1 MIVLSLFDGISCGQ
15 IAFERLGITFDGVKD
30 KYISSEIKKIAIETT
45 QLHYPNTI
53 QVGDVTKLHWDE
65 ETHALYSDWDFHH
78 NKCYGEE
85 PTKILEEKPDIIIG
99 GSPCQ
104 NFSTLRV
111 TSGNGNVIDGLKGD
125 KSVLFY
131 EYLRLLK
138 EIQPKYFLLENI
150 RMRKDSKEELDNYLG
165 VDGIMIDSKLVSYQT
180 RARYYWTNIPN
191 VTPPKDKHISYRDYV
206 DTDVYRC
213 NEAIPNKTPSRIR
226 MWSNGESPINTMTKC
241 ANLINADKVGCIS
254 RKQDRCPNSGMM
266 PYKGWCRFLTRR
278 EQEQAQTL
286 PIGYC
291 DHLSYNQTC
300 DVIGDGW
307 TVDVIKHILSFIPE
321 IQSERWR

>member
-15 IAFERLGITFDGVKD
+15 IAFERLGITFDGIRN
-30 KYISSEIKKIAIETT
+30 KYIASEIKKIAIETT

-53 QVGDVTKLHWDE
+53 QVGDVCKLHYDSSAN
-65 ETHALYSDWDFHH
+65 ALYKDCYYAN
-78 NKCYGEE
+78 NKYYLGE
-85 PTKILEEKPDIIIG
+85 KVYDGKPDMIIG

-165 VDGIMIDSKLVSYQT
+165 VNGIMIDSKLVSYQT

-191 VTPPKDKHISYRDYV
+191 VTPPKDKHISYQDYI
-206 DTDVYRC
+206 DTDAYRC
-213 NEAIPNKTPSRIR
+213 NEAVPNKTPSRIR

-241 ANLINADKVGCIS
+241 ANLINANKVGCIS

-291 DHLSYNQTC
+291 DHLSYNQAC

-307 TVDVIKHILSFIPE
+307 TVDVIKHILNFIPKGDLV
-321 IQSERWR
+321 

>member
-1 MIVLSLFDGISCGQ
+1 MIDG
-15 IAFERLGITFDGVKD
+15 
-30 KYISSEIKKIAIETT
+30 
-45 QLHYPNTI
+45 
-53 QVGDVTKLHWDE
+53 
-65 ETHALYSDWDFHH
+65 
-78 NKCYGEE
+78 
-85 PTKILEEKPDIIIG
+85 KPDIIIG

-111 TSGNGNVIDGLKGD
+111 TSGNGNVIDGLHGD

-165 VDGIMIDSKLVSYQT
+165 VNGIMIDSKLVSYQT

-191 VTPPKDKHISYRDYV
+191 VTPPKNKHISYQDYI
-206 DTDVYRC
+206 DIDAYRC
-213 NEAIPNKTPSRIR
+213 NEATPNKTPSRIR

-241 ANLINADKVGCIS
+241 ANLINANKVGCIS

-266 PYKGWCRFLTRR
+266 PYKDWCRFLTRR

-291 DHLSYNQTC
+291 DHLSYNQAC

-307 TVDVIKHILSFIPE
+307 TVDVIKHILNFIPKE
-321 IQSERWR
+321 ELI

>member
-15 IAFERLGITFDGVKD
+15 IAFERLGITFDGVKN
-30 KYISSEIKKIAIETT
+30 KYIASEIKKIAIKTT

-53 QVGDVTKLHWDE
+53 QVGDVCRLHYD
-65 ETHALYSDWDFHH
+65 TNTNALYKDCDFID
-78 NKCYGEE
+78 NKYYLGE
-85 PTKILEEKPDIIIG
+85 KVIDGKPDIIIG

-165 VDGIMIDSKLVSYQT
+165 VNGIMIDSKLVSYQT

-191 VTPPKDKHISYRDYV
+191 VIPPKDKHISYQDYI
-206 DTDVYRC
+206 DTDIYRC
-213 NEAIPNKTPSRIR
+213 DEAIPNKTPSRIR

-266 PYKGWCRFLTRR
+266 PYKDWCRFLTRR

-291 DHLSYNQTC
+291 DHLSYNQAC

-307 TVDVIKHILSFIPE
+307 TVDVIKHILNFIPKDE
-321 IQSERWR
+321 LI